1 MSSSF
6 LIKSIRF
13 CDLIQKFN
21 ALTVFSDKINPI
33 LVFINLIELHN
44 VLMIQ
49 VLKNL
54 NLVFETNSFILC
66 YFLLIDLLNDK
77 NFTVW
82 YFSAFVYCSIW
93 TWSKWSFPNFIIF
106 IELFYVLKLL
116 NEVRWRCNDLFL
128 LS

>member
-6 LIKSIRF
+6 FIKSIRF
-13 CDLIQKFN
+13 CDLVQKFN
-21 ALTVFSDKINPI
+21 TLTILSDKINQT
-33 LVFINLIELHN
+33 LVFINFIELHN

-54 NLVFETNSFILC
+54 NLVFEANSFILR
-66 YFLLIDLLNDK
+66 YFLLIDLLHDK
-77 NFTVW
+77 NFAVR
-82 YFSAFVYCSIW
+82 FLLAFVYCSIW
-93 TWSKWSFPNFIIF
+93 TWSKWSSPNFIIF